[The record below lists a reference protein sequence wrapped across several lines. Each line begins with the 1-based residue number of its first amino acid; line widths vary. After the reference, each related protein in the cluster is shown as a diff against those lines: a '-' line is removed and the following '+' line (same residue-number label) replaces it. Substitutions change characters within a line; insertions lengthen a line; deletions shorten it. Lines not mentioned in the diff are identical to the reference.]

1 MSKIPYDGELPDMS
15 QILTSFPNNNM
26 KHIDYVI
33 VYEEPRDRLDEQDLK
48 IIQKRKEFFENLKEN
63 SFELV
68 DLEVDIGNGKKRVFS
83 LLHCPLNR
91 LLQEAEHIR
100 LEMRLKNV
108 IILVFQGINGRTV
121 KI

>member
-1 MSKIPYDGELPDMS
+1 MNEMS
-15 QILTSFPNNNM
+15 QILTSFPNDNI

-33 VYEEPRDRLDEQDLK
+33 IYEEQLDRDHLDERDLK
-48 IIQKRKEFFENLKEN
+48 IVQKRKEFFENLKEN

-68 DLEVDIGNGKKRVFS
+68 DLEVDIGNGKKRVFT

-108 IILVFQGINGRTV
+108 MILVLQRINDRTV